1 MIEIINNY
9 KDYLLQND
17 KSENTVYAY
26 VTDVNLYSKYLE
38 KKEMNL
44 YTSDN
49 VAIMGYIQ
57 HLLNQGKSER
67 SINRIVISLRS
78 FYGYLKSR
86 SLVNDIP
93 KISYKS
99 SRTTKKLPQILT
111 VEEVDKIIRSV
122 DKDGPKGIRDNAL
135 LELMYATGM
144 KVSELISVNVED
156 VNLDLSFLKC
166 IPSLLIQYLTSWL
179 FPLSV
184 KCIDNKHFERLIP
197 IGRSA
202 CRAIE
207 EYLAIR
213 DQVADAGV
221 TNLFVNLNGQKLT
234 RQGIWRIVKE
244 YSHRAGIDKDVN
256 LNTFRHSFAVHLLQ
270 NGANVRA
277 VQKLLGNQVL
287 TYMDTYYEIINSDKI
302 NLIYRNTHPRA

>member
-1 MIEIINNY
+1 MREIINNY
-9 KDYLLQND
+9 KAYLLQNA
-17 KSENTVYAY
+17 KRENTVYAY

-156 VNLDLSFLKC
+156 VNLDLSF
-166 IPSLLIQYLTSWL
+166 
-179 FPLSV
+179 V

>member
-38 KKEMNL
+38 KKEINL

-111 VEEVDKIIRSV
+111 VDEVDKIIRSV

-156 VNLDLSFLKC
+156 VNLDLSF
-166 IPSLLIQYLTSWL
+166 
-179 FPLSV
+179 V

>member
-1 MIEIINNY
+1 MIEIINDY
-9 KDYLLQND
+9 KKYLEQND
-17 KSENTVYAY
+17 KSENTIYAY
-26 VTDVNLYSKYLE
+26 VTDVNLYTKYLN
-38 KKEMNL
+38 KEAMDL
-44 YTSDN
+44 YASDN
-49 VAIMGYIQ
+49 KAVMAYIQ

-93 KISYKS
+93 KITYKS
-99 SRTTKKLPQILT
+99 NKDTKKLPQILT

-122 DKDGPKGIRDNAL
+122 DKDGIKGIRDNAL

-144 KVSELISVNVED
+144 KVSELIGINVDD
-156 VNLDLSFLKC
+156 VNLDLSF
-166 IPSLLIQYLTSWL
+166 
-179 FPLSV
+179 V
-184 KCIDNKHFERLIP
+184 KCTDNKHYERLIP

-202 CRAIE
+202 CKAIE
-207 EYLAIR
+207 EYLKIR
-213 DQVADAGV
+213 DRVAETGV
-221 TNLFVNLNGQKLT
+221 NNLFVNLNGHKLT

-244 YSHRAGIDKDVN
+244 YSHKAGINKDVN
-256 LNTFRHSFAVHLLQ
+256 LNTFRHSFAVHMLQ

-302 NLIYRNTHPRA
+302 NLIYKKSHPRA

>member
-1 MIEIINNY
+1 MLEIIESY
-9 KDYLLQND
+9 KGYLLSNE

-26 VTDVNLYSKYLE
+26 VTDVNLYIKFLKSKDME
-38 KKEMNL
+38 I

-49 VAIMGYIQ
+49 VAIKAYIQ
-57 HLLNQGKSER
+57 HLLEDGKSER

-78 FYGYLKSR
+78 FYGFLKNSGKI
-86 SLVNDIP
+86 SDVP

-99 SRTTKKLPQILT
+99 SKNNKKLPQILT
-111 VEEVDKIIRSV
+111 IEEVDKIIKSIEKNGV
-122 DKDGPKGIRDNAL
+122 KGIRDNAL

-144 KVSELISVNVED
+144 KVSELISLDVED
-156 VNLDLSFLKC
+156 VNLDLSF
-166 IPSLLIQYLTSWL
+166 
-179 FPLSV
+179 V
-184 KCIDNKHFERLIP
+184 KCTDNKHYERLIP

-202 CRAIE
+202 IRALE
-207 EYLAIR
+207 EYMLVR
-213 DQVADAGV
+213 DEVAESGV
-221 TNLFVNLNGQKLT
+221 NKLFVNLNGKGLT

-244 YSHRAGIDKDVN
+244 YSHKAGIKKDVN
-256 LNTFRHSFAVHLLQ
+256 LNTFRHSFAVHMLQ

-302 NLIYRNTHPRA
+302 NLVYKNAHPRA

>member
-49 VAIMGYIQ
+49 VAIIGYIQ

-156 VNLDLSFLKC
+156 VNLDLSF
-166 IPSLLIQYLTSWL
+166 
-179 FPLSV
+179 V

>member
-1 MIEIINNY
+1 MIEIINKY
-9 KDYLLQND
+9 KNYLLQND

-26 VTDVNLYSKYLE
+26 VTDVNLYTKFLD
-38 KKEMNL
+38 KKDMEL
-44 YTSDN
+44 YSSDN
-49 VAIMGYIQ
+49 TAVMAYIEY
-57 HLLNQGKSER
+57 LLNQGKSER

-78 FYGYLKSR
+78 FYGYLKSK
-86 SLVNDIP
+86 SLVTDIP
-93 KISYKS
+93 KINYKS
-99 SRTTKKLPQILT
+99 SRNTKKLPQILT

-144 KVSELISVNVED
+144 KVSELIGIKVED
-156 VNLDLSFLKC
+156 VNLDLSF
-166 IPSLLIQYLTSWL
+166 
-179 FPLSV
+179 V
-184 KCIDNKHFERLIP
+184 KCTDNKHYERLIP

-207 EYLAIR
+207 DYLNIR
-213 DQVADAGV
+213 DQVAETGV
-221 TNLFVNLNGQKLT
+221 NNLFVNLNGQKLT

-244 YSHRAGIDKDVN
+244 YSHRAGINKDVN
-256 LNTFRHSFAVHLLQ
+256 LNTFRHSFAVHMLQ

-302 NLIYRNTHPRA
+302 NLIYKKSHPRA

>member
-1 MIEIINNY
+1 MIEIINKY
-9 KDYLLQND
+9 KNYLLQND

-26 VTDVNLYSKYLE
+26 VTDVNLYTKFLE
-38 KKEMNL
+38 KKDMSL

-49 VAIMGYIQ
+49 EAIMAYIE

-78 FYGYLKSR
+78 FYGYLKSK
-86 SLVNDIP
+86 SLITDIP

-111 VEEVDKIIRSV
+111 VEEVDRIIRSI

-144 KVSELISVNVED
+144 KVSELIGIKVVD
-156 VNLDLSFLKC
+156 INLDLSF
-166 IPSLLIQYLTSWL
+166 
-179 FPLSV
+179 V
-184 KCIDNKHFERLIP
+184 KCTDNKHYERLIP

-207 EYLAIR
+207 DYLSIR
-213 DQVADAGV
+213 DQIADSGV
-221 TNLFVNLNGQKLT
+221 ENLFVNLNGNKLT

-244 YSHRAGIDKDVN
+244 YSHKAGINKDVN
-256 LNTFRHSFAVHLLQ
+256 LNTFRHSFAVHMLQ

-302 NLIYRNTHPRA
+302 NLIYKKSHPRA